1 MINCLLT
8 VDTQCKTYTH
18 TFTLQ
23 QLVFSC
29 DNSRR
34 WTPAVHLYVFQS
46 FVTVIQAE
54 NSSVTVIQAENSR
67 TKMDNVTLRLN

>member
-8 VDTQCKTYTH
+8 VDTQCKTYTHLTH

-54 NSSVTVIQAENSR
+54 NSR
-67 TKMDNVTLRLN
+67 TKTDNVTLRLN